1 VRATI
6 TGDVWWKNAVV
17 YCLDVQ
23 TFFDSNADGIG
34 DFAGL
39 SERLDH
45 LVDLGVDV
53 VWLMPFYPTADADD
67 GYDIT
72 DYYSVDPRL
81 GTLGDFT
88 EFVRTAREKGL
99 RVIADL
105 VVNHTSSEHPW
116 FRAARSSRESPR
128 RDWYVWRDEPGPEE
142 PGDIVFPDRET
153 SIWSLDEQSGQY
165 YQHRF
170 YRSQPDLNVAN
181 PQVRDEIVRIMG
193 FWMALGL
200 SGFRVDAVPFLIETQ
215 SSDGSAGPSEA
226 LPDPHDYLR
235 DLRAF
240 LNRRAG
246 GAVLLGEV
254 NLPHQD
260 ARAFFGDEDGD
271 EITMLFD
278 FPTMQAMYLALAR
291 ADAGPLRSA
300 LAGRPPTPDDS
311 QWAVF
316 ARNHDE
322 LTLDKLS
329 QAERQ
334 EVFAAFGPDES
345 MQLYGRGLRRR
356 LPSMLDGD
364 QDRIRLVY
372 SLTLALPG
380 TPTLFY
386 GEEIGMAEQ
395 LSLDGRMAVRTPM
408 QWAPGKLGGFS
419 AADSPDTV
427 CRPFPEAPFDPDRV
441 NVMDQRHDPDSLLS
455 WMRNRIRIYRESP
468 ELGWGAASVIDQPQA
483 QVFAHRCDWH
493 GGTLLLVH
501 NLAPAPT
508 TASLQLPDRAGSDLI
523 DLVDPRNRVT
533 VADDGAVEVE
543 LGRYGSRWFRL
554 VRSGALHLV

>member
-1 VRATI
+1 MRATI

-53 VWLMPFYPTADADD
+53 VWLMPFYPTADVDD

-81 GTLGDFT
+81 GTLGDFA
-88 EFVRTAREKGL
+88 EFLRTAGEKGL

-116 FRAARSSRESPR
+116 FASSRGSRDSPR
-128 RDWYVWRDEPGPEE
+128 RDWYVWRDEPGPEK
-142 PGDIVFPDRET
+142 PGDIVFPDRED
-153 SIWSLDEQSGQY
+153 SIWTLDEQSGQY

-181 PQVRDEIVRIMG
+181 PEVRDEIARIIG

-200 SGFRVDAVPFLIETQ
+200 SGFRVDAVPFLLETQ
-215 SSDGSAGPSEA
+215 SGDGAPGPSED
-226 LPDPHDYLR
+226 LSQPHDYLR

-240 LNRRAG
+240 LNRRDG
-246 GAVLLGEV
+246 TAVLLGEV
-254 NLPHQD
+254 NLPYQD

-271 EITMLFD
+271 ELTMLFD
-278 FPTMQAMYLALAR
+278 FPLMQAMYLGLAR
-291 ADAGPLRSA
+291 ADAGPVRTA
-300 LAGRPPTPDDS
+300 LGSRPTTPDDS

-329 QAERQ
+329 RAERQ
-334 EVFAAFGPDES
+334 EVFDAFGPAKT
-345 MQLYGRGLRRR
+345 MQVYGRGLRRR

-372 SLTLALPG
+372 SLTLSLPG

-408 QWAPGKLGGFS
+408 QWDAGDFGGFS
-419 AADSPDTV
+419 AAESPDAL
-427 CRPFPEAPFDPDRV
+427 CRPFPDAPFGPDQV
-441 NVMDQRHDPDSLLS
+441 NVIDQRHDPESLLS
-455 WMRNRIRIYRESP
+455 WMRERIRIYRESP
-468 ELGWGAASVIDQPQA
+468 ELGWGATTVLDQPHGG
-483 QVFAHRCDWH
+483 VLAHRSDWR

-501 NLAPAPT
+501 NLGADPVTVP
-508 TASLQLPDRAGSDLI
+508 LQLPDRAGHRLV
-523 DLVDPRNRVT
+523 DLVDVRRQDT
-533 VADDGAVEVE
+533 VADDGAVKVR

-554 VRSGALHLV
+554 VRPGALRLV